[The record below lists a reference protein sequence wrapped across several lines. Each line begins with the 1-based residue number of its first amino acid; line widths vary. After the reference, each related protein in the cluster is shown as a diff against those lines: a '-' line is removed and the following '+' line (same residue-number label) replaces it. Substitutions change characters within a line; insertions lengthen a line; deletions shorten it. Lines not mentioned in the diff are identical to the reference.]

1 MSVRKSHNASDEIVQ
16 LFLPFR
22 GQVGAGTVVPF
33 TGGGMLKLKIPA
45 KYKKPFYSIYQACG
59 DSFINEGIMDG
70 DWLIC
75 RENFEKAEVTK
86 KRLVIVKIPTEDLT
100 LKKITLLGNG
110 MVKLESANRKYKPL
124 FYDMD
129 LIQIIAL
136 VDVSYREYETK

>member
-1 MSVRKSHNASDEIVQ
+1 MKLTKYPNEEIVQ

-33 TGGGMLKLKIPA
+33 TGGGMLKLKIPS

-59 DSFINEGIMDG
+59 DSFVNEGIMDG

-75 RENFEKAEVTK
+75 REKFEKSEVTK
-86 KRLVIVKIPTEDLT
+86 KRLVIVKIPSEDLT
-100 LKKITLLGNG
+100 LKRITLIGNG
-110 MVKLESANRKYKPL
+110 TVKLESANRKYKPL
-124 FYDMD
+124 FFPKE

-136 VDVSYREYETK
+136 VDVSYREYETE